1 MWQFYKYVQS
11 YLILVLSLCCM
22 IISPIDLYANDN
34 QQDKKTITVNGR
46 VLDENDNPLP
56 GATIIIK
63 GDTKGVT
70 TDINGNF
77 TLDVVTGTT
86 LEVEYLGYQK
96 ESVVVTDAQFKNIKL
111 KTSASALEEVTVV
124 AFAKQKK
131 ESVIGSVG
139 TINPKELKVPSSNFT
154 TSFAGRVAGL
164 ISYQRSGEPGQDNAD
179 FFIRGVTTFGYKV
192 DPLIL
197 IDNIEMTSTD
207 LARLN
212 VDDIASFSIMKDAT
226 ATALYGA
233 RGANGVIL
241 VTTKEGDEGKAKIS
255 FRYETSVSTPT
266 DQVEFADPVTYMRMA
281 NDATTSRDPLALLR
295 YSQEKIDNTALGT
308 NPYYYPAVNWKD
320 MLLKDVAVTQ
330 RANLSISGGGKV
342 SRYYVAASI
351 SDEGG
356 NLKDAGENNF
366 NNNINLKNYS
376 LRANVNINLTKSTE
390 MIVRMHGQFADYN
403 GPLNG
408 GTAVYNQIISANPVL
423 FPAFYPKSE
432 KYQNVGHILF
442 GNYGDAKYNNPY
454 ADMVKGYKEYS
465 RTTLSTQFELKQNFD
480 FITKGLSARAM
491 INLKR
496 YAYADATRFYHPFY
510 YQADNYDRYANT
522 YDLLA
527 LNDKSGTE
535 YLEYREGEKSVTAST
550 YFEGAV
556 NYNRTTNNEKHSFG
570 ALLVFQAHHNIN
582 TNAGSLQ
589 ASLPYR
595 NLGLSGRATYGYDN
609 RYFLEANFGY
619 NGSERFSANHRWGFF
634 PSAGFGWM
642 VSNEPYWGDS
652 LKDVISKLKIK
663 GTYGLVGNDAIGSSR
678 FLYLSEV
685 NMNNSS
691 YKYVFGPASN
701 RYTINGISLS
711 RYANNQITWEVS
723 KKSNI
728 GFELELFN
736 AIELQMEYYHE
747 KRENIL
753 MDRQDV
759 PAGMGLMAA
768 TSANIGQAKGQGV
781 DMSLDVN
788 KAFPSGWWIQARG
801 NFTYSTSEYLVYE
814 EPRYDDA
821 PWLSRVGY
829 PLSQRWG
836 YLAEN
841 LFVDDI
847 EVANSPYQ
855 NFGDYIAGDIKYYDV
870 NGDGQISSLDKVPIG
885 YPQTPEIVYGFG
897 VSFGKKNFDFSCFF
911 QGLARESFW
920 IDYNATTPFV
930 NEHQLLKVYADSHWS
945 EDNRDIYALHPR
957 FSTTTLE
964 NNAQS
969 STWWMRDGSFL
980 RLKSVEVGYTIRVPK
995 WRDARFRIYVSGT
1008 NLLTFSKFKLWD
1020 PEMAGNGLGYPI
1032 QRVFNVGVNINL

>member
-1 MWQFYKYVQS
+1 MKQICKYVLS
-11 YLILVLSLCCM
+11 YLIVVLSLCCM
-22 IISPIDLYANDN
+22 VFSPAYSYANDIVQN
-34 QQDKKTITVNGR
+34 KTITVNGR
-46 VLDENDNPLP
+46 VVDENDQPLA
-56 GATIIIK
+56 GAAIIIK
-63 GDTKGVT
+63 GDTRGVT
-70 TDINGNF
+70 TDIKGDFSITVNSGA
-77 TLDVVTGTT
+77 TLQ
-86 LEVEYLGYQK
+86 VEYLGYETQF
-96 ESVVVTDAQFKNIKL
+96 VIITDNKFKTIKL
-111 KTSASALEEVTVV
+111 QSSASAMEEVTVV

-139 TINPKELKVPSSNFT
+139 TINPNELKVPSSNLT
-154 TSFAGRVAGL
+154 TSFAGRVAGM

-241 VTTKEGDEGKAKIS
+241 VTTKEGEEGKAKIS
-255 FRYETSVSTPT
+255 LRYETSISTPT
-266 DQVEFADPVTYMRMA
+266 DQVDFADPITYMNMA
-281 NDATTSRDPLALLR
+281 NDATISRDPLALLR
-295 YSQEKIDNTALGT
+295 YPQEKIDNTALGV
-308 NPYYYPAVNWKD
+308 NPYYYPAVDWKN

-342 SRYYVAASI
+342 SRYYVAASL

-356 NLKDAGENNF
+356 NLKDAGDNNF

-376 LRANVNINLTKSTE
+376 IRANVNVNLTNTTE
-390 MIVRMHGQFADYN
+390 MIVRMHGQFADYT

-408 GTAVYNQIISANPVL
+408 GSAVYNQIVSSNPVL
-423 FPAFYPKSE
+423 FPAYYPKTNE
-432 KYQNVGHILF
+432 NANIGHILF
-442 GNYGDAKYNNPY
+442 GNYGTGGYLNPY
-454 ADMVKGYKEYS
+454 AEMVKGYKEYS
-465 RTTLSTQFELKQNFD
+465 RTTLSTQFEFKQNFD

-491 INLKR
+491 VNLKR
-496 YAYADATRFYHPFY
+496 YAYADATRAYSPFY
-510 YQADNYDRYANT
+510 YQATNYDKYNNT
-522 YDLLA
+522 YELLP
-527 LNDKSGTE
+527 LNDKTGTE
-535 YLEYREGEKSVTAST
+535 YLNYSEGVKEVTAST
-550 YFEGAV
+550 YFEAALS
-556 NYNRTTNNEKHSFG
+556 YNRATNNKKHNFSG
-570 ALLVFQAHHNIN
+570 LLVFQANHNIN

-595 NLGLSGRATYGYDN
+595 NVGLSGRATYGYDN
-609 RYFLEANFGY
+609 RYFFEANFGY

-642 VSNEPYWGDS
+642 VSNEPYWSDT
-652 LKDVISKLKIK
+652 LKETISKLKIK

-685 NMNNSS
+685 NMNNGS
-691 YKYVFGPASN
+691 YGYVFGPVSN

-711 RYANNQITWEVS
+711 RYANSQISWEVS

-736 AIELQMEYYHE
+736 AVELQAEYYHE

-753 MDRQDV
+753 MARQDV
-759 PAGMGLMAA
+759 PAGMGLMAS
-768 TSANIGQAKGQGV
+768 TYANIGEAKGQGV
-781 DMSLDVN
+781 DLSLDVN
-788 KAFPSGWWIQARG
+788 KAFSNGWWVQARA

-814 EPRYDDA
+814 EPQYDDA

-829 PLSQRWG
+829 PLSQKWG

-841 LFVDDI
+841 LFVDDV
-847 EVANSPYQ
+847 EVKNSPYQ

-870 NGDGQISSLDKVPIG
+870 NGDGQISSMDQVPIG

-920 IDYNATTPFV
+920 IDYGATTPFV
-930 NEHQLLKVYADSHWS
+930 SEHQLLQVYADSHWS

-957 FSTTTLE
+957 FSTTAIS

-980 RLKSVEVGYTIRVPK
+980 RLKSVELGYTIRVPE
-995 WRDARFRIYVSGT
+995 WRNARFRIYLSGT
-1008 NLLTFSKFKLWD
+1008 NLLTFSKFDLWD

-1032 QRVFNVGVNINL
+1032 QRVFNIGVNINL